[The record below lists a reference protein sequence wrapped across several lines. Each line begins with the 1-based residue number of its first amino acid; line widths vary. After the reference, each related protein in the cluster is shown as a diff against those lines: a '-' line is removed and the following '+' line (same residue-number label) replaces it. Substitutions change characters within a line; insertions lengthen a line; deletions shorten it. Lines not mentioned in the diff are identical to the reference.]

1 MWQWLNGPGKV
12 FREPREGS
20 TNYLGAYD
28 KAGRLIR
35 ANDALLQER
44 QAASKET
51 SEESAA
57 EDERTAEAGSNKLD
71 GNQSER
77 KEKKE
82 TPPETLEDLTP
93 FPLNKFFH
101 SQPVL
106 SEELKDEIYKRVITQ
121 GSTVREVSMALHVE
135 MSRVAAVVRLK
146 TVEQNWARDVSFSSP
161 PPPTQTT
168 CALP

>member
-1 MWQWLNGPGKV
+1 MWQWLNGPGKAL
-12 FREPREGS
+12 REPREGS

-35 ANDALLQER
+35 ANDALLR
-44 QAASKET
+44 QRKADAKET
-51 SEESAA
+51 SEDAIA
-57 EDERTAEAGSNKLD
+57 EDERTAEAGGSKLE
-71 GNQSER
+71 GNASER

-82 TPPETLEDLTP
+82 TAPETVEDLTP
-93 FPLNKFFH
+93 FPLNRFFH

-121 GSTVREVSMALHVE
+121 GSTVREVSMGLMVE

-146 TVEQNWARDVSFSSP
+146 TLEQNWARDVSFPSS
-161 PPPTQTT
+161 
-168 CALP
+168 